1 MAVPAIDSGNK
12 ENHSEGDLG
21 KLKLSDDGRLYSMAF
36 LDRAAGPAWPF
47 MMRFSAWAIALLAL
61 FACGAAEQSI
71 PCQDDRRCLR
81 YALSTDIPLLDPH
94 FSHLPEAGMIFRQI
108 YDTLVY
114 RDGESGEFRPGLAI
128 DWEISED
135 GLVYTF
141 RLRRDVLFHDGTDF
155 SATAVAQ
162 NIERI
167 FRPESEQ
174 SLARKLLAPLRQYEV
189 LDQHTIRLRLFEPHA
204 ALLDSLAQPFLGIAS
219 PKALNESDG
228 LRYQY
233 HQSGTGPFA
242 LASYLPGEL
251 IVLRR
256 FGGYAE
262 VSTSEAPMT
271 GDEIDRVEFSIIT
284 ESEVDWLALLGD
296 SQDVV
301 DNVSSAAAQ
310 SLANNSRV
318 VLMPIRIPGQTVQ
331 YLFNTNRKHL
341 TDREVRLAL
350 LLATNRIGI
359 SDQIFY
365 NTSPVAWAPL
375 AANTGYAHS
384 GFINEFEFDLDQ
396 ARALLEAAGYADSD
410 GDGILE
416 KSADRLE
423 LTVLA
428 PPWGQ
433 LPELAAFL
441 KDQWRLI
448 GINLIVEPAPG
459 AAQLN
464 RLIQSG
470 EYDLLPI
477 DNYGL
482 DPGILSEVF
491 LDSSLFS
498 SSRAPHTRL
507 NDLLIRAAIEQD
519 AAARRNQYY
528 EVQSILMSEVLL
540 LPIRENVRLRA
551 VGANIESL
559 RYDAY
564 GFYPIL
570 SNVIIAEPQS

>member
-1 MAVPAIDSGNK
+1 
-12 ENHSEGDLG
+12 
-21 KLKLSDDGRLYSMAF
+21 
-36 LDRAAGPAWPF
+36 
-47 MMRFSAWAIALLAL
+47 MRVSAWAIGLLVL
-61 FACGAAEQSI
+61 VACGAAEQSVA
-71 PCQDDRRCLR
+71 CKDDPRCLR
-81 YALSTDIPLLDPH
+81 YALSADIPLLDPH
-94 FSHLPEAGMIFRQI
+94 FSRLPEAGMIFRQI

-128 DWEISED
+128 DWEVSPD

-141 RLRRDVLFHDGTDF
+141 RLRRDVLFHDGTLF
-155 SATAVAQ
+155 TATAVAH

-174 SLARKLLAPLRQYEV
+174 SLARKLLAPLRQYAV
-189 LDQHTIRLRLFEPHA
+189 LDEHTIRLQLFEPHA
-204 ALLDSLAQPFLGIAS
+204 ALLDAFAQPFLGIAS
-219 PKALNESDG
+219 PKALNENDG

-242 LASYLPGEL
+242 LESYLPGEL

-256 FGGYAE
+256 FGGYAA
-262 VSTSEAPMT
+262 VSKIESPMT
-271 GDEIDRVEFSIIT
+271 GDEIDRVEFSINT
-284 ESEVDWLALLGD
+284 DSEADLLALLGD
-296 SQDVV
+296 TQDVV
-301 DNVSSAAAQ
+301 DNVSPAAAQ
-310 SLANNSRV
+310 NLANNSRI

-331 YLFNTNRKHL
+331 YLFNTNRNHL
-341 TDREVRLAL
+341 KDRNVRLAL

-375 AANTGYAHS
+375 AESTGYAHT
-384 GFINEFEFDLDQ
+384 GFVNEYDFDLDQ

-410 GDGILE
+410 GDGIVE

-428 PPWGQ
+428 PPWGR
-433 LPELAAFL
+433 LSEVAAFL
-441 KDQWRLI
+441 KDQWRQI
-448 GINLIVEPAPG
+448 GISLEVESVAG
-459 AAQLN
+459 ATQLGSLV
-464 RLIQSG
+464 RSG
-470 EYDLLPI
+470 EYDLLPV

-482 DPGILSEVF
+482 DPGILGDVF
-491 LDSSLFS
+491 LDSSLYS
-498 SSRAPHTRL
+498 SSRAPHPRL
-507 NDLLIRAAIEQD
+507 NDLLIHAAIEQD
-519 AAARRNQYY
+519 PMTRRNQYY
-528 EVQSILMSEVLL
+528 EIQSILMSEVLL

-551 VGANIESL
+551 VSSKVENL

-570 SNVIIAEPQS
+570 TNVVIAEPQS

>member
-1 MAVPAIDSGNK
+1 MALPALHAGNK
-12 ENHSEGDLG
+12 DILSEGDLG
-21 KLKLSDDGRLYSMAF
+21 KLQLSTDERLSSAFF
-36 LDRAAGPAWPF
+36 LDEGAGQAWRF
-47 MMRFSAWAIALLAL
+47 IIRFSAWTIGLLAL

-71 PCQDDRRCLR
+71 PCKDDRRCLR
-81 YALSTDIPLLDPH
+81 YALTTDIPLLDPH

-114 RDGESGEFRPGLAI
+114 RDSESGEFRPGLAI

-135 GLVYTF
+135 GLVYNF
-141 RLRRDVLFHDGTDF
+141 RLRRDVFFHDGTDF
-155 SATAVAQ
+155 SATAVAH

-189 LDQHTIRLRLFEPHA
+189 LDEHTIRLRLFEPHVP
-204 ALLDSLAQPFLGIAS
+204 LLDALAQPFLGIAS

-256 FGGYAE
+256 FGDYAE
-262 VSTSEAPMT
+262 LSQIDSPMT

-284 ESEVDWLALLGD
+284 DSETDLYALLGD
-296 SQDVV
+296 TQDVV
-301 DNVSSAAAQ
+301 DNISSAAAQ
-310 SLANNSRV
+310 NLANSSRV
-318 VLMPIRIPGQTVQ
+318 VSMPIRIPGQTVQ
-331 YLFNTNRKHL
+331 YLFNTNRNHL
-341 TDREVRLAL
+341 NDREVRLAL

-375 AANTGYAHS
+375 SANTGYAHS
-384 GFINEFEFDLDQ
+384 GFVNEFDFDLDQ
-396 ARALLEAAGYADSD
+396 ARALLDAAGYADSD
-410 GDGILE
+410 GDGIVE

-433 LPELAAFL
+433 LPEVASFL

-448 GINLIVEPAPG
+448 GINLVVESVAG
-459 AAQLN
+459 ATQL
-464 RLIQSG
+464 RSLIRSG
-470 EYDLLPI
+470 EYDLAPVE
-477 DNYGL
+477 NYGL
-482 DPGILSEVF
+482 DPGILGDVF
-491 LDSSLFS
+491 LDNSLYS
-498 SSRAPHTRL
+498 SSRAPHPQL
-507 NDLLIRAAIEQD
+507 NDLLIRAAVEQD
-519 AAARRNQYY
+519 PVTRRNHYY
-528 EVQSILMSEVLL
+528 EIQSILMNEVLL
-540 LPIRENVRLRA
+540 LPIRENARLRA
-551 VGANIESL
+551 ASANVESL

-564 GFYPIL
+564 GFYPL
-570 SNVIIAEPQS
+570 LTNVKITELRG

>member
-1 MAVPAIDSGNK
+1 MALPPLRAGFQKNRP
-12 ENHSEGDLG
+12 EGDLG
-21 KLKLSDDGRLYSMAF
+21 KLKLSDDVCLCSRAGLDGHAGR
-36 LDRAAGPAWPF
+36 AW
-47 MMRFSAWAIALLAL
+47 RCIIRLAAWAIGLLAL

-71 PCQDDRRCLR
+71 PCKDDRRCLR
-81 YALSTDIPLLDPH
+81 YALSADIPLLDPH

-114 RDGESGEFRPGLAI
+114 RDSESGEFRPGLAL
-128 DWEISED
+128 DWETSED

-141 RLRRDVLFHDGTDF
+141 RLRRDVIFHDGSDF
-155 SATAVAQ
+155 SAAAVAH

-189 LDQHTIRLRLFEPHA
+189 LDEHTIRLRLFEPHA
-204 ALLDSLAQPFLGIAS
+204 ALLDNLAQPFLGIAS

-233 HQSGTGPFA
+233 HQSGTGPFV

-262 VSTSEAPMT
+262 VSPIESPMT

-284 ESEVDWLALLGD
+284 DSEADWLALLGD

-301 DNVSSAAAQ
+301 DNVASAAAQ
-310 SLANNSRV
+310 NLSNNSRV
-318 VLMPIRIPGQTVQ
+318 VLMPVRIPGQTIQ
-331 YLFNTNRKHL
+331 FLFNTNRIHL
-341 TDREVRLAL
+341 RDREVRLAL

-359 SDQIFY
+359 RDQVFY
-365 NTSPVAWAPL
+365 NASPVAWAPL
-375 AANTGYAHS
+375 AANTGYAHT
-384 GFINEFEFDLDQ
+384 GFVNKFEFDLDQ
-396 ARALLEAAGYADSD
+396 ARALLDAAGYADSD
-410 GDGILE
+410 GDGIVE
-416 KSADRLE
+416 KSARPLE

-433 LPELAAFL
+433 LPEVAAFI
-441 KDQWRLI
+441 KDQWRQI
-448 GINLIVEPAPG
+448 GINLVVEPAPG
-459 AAQLN
+459 ATQLDS
-464 RLIQSG
+464 LIRSG

-482 DPGILSEVF
+482 DPGILSDVF
-491 LDSSLFS
+491 LDSSRYS
-498 SSRAPHTRL
+498 SSRAPHPQL
-507 NDLLIRAAIEQD
+507 NELLIRAAIEID
-519 AAARRNQYY
+519 AVTRRNLYF
-528 EVQSILMSEVLL
+528 EAQSIIMNEVLIV
-540 LPIRENVRLRA
+540 PIRDNVRLRA
-551 VGANIESL
+551 ISANVTGL
-559 RYDAY
+559 RFDAY
-564 GFYPIL
+564 GFYPLL
-570 SNVIIAEPQS
+570 SNVSITEP

>member
-1 MAVPAIDSGNK
+1 
-12 ENHSEGDLG
+12 
-21 KLKLSDDGRLYSMAF
+21 
-36 LDRAAGPAWPF
+36 
-47 MMRFSAWAIALLAL
+47 MRFSAWAIVVLVL
-61 FACGAAEQSI
+61 FSCGAAEQSI
-71 PCQDDRRCLR
+71 PCKDDRRCLR
-81 YALSTDIPLLDPH
+81 YALSADIPLLDPH
-94 FSHLPEAGMIFRQI
+94 FSQLPEAGMIFRQI

-114 RDGESGEFRPGLAI
+114 RDSESGEFRPGLAI
-128 DWEISED
+128 DWEISAD

-155 SATAVAQ
+155 SAAAVAH

-189 LDQHTIRLRLFEPHA
+189 LDEHTIRLRLFEPHA
-204 ALLDSLAQPFLGIAS
+204 ALLDGLAQPVLGIAS

-256 FGGYAE
+256 FGGYADA
-262 VSTSEAPMT
+262 STIESPMT

-284 ESEVDWLALLGD
+284 DSEADLLALLGD

-310 SLANNSRV
+310 NLANSSRV
-318 VLMPIRIPGQTVQ
+318 VLLPIRIPGQTVQ
-331 YLFNTNRKHL
+331 FLFNTNRNHL
-341 TDREVRLAL
+341 NDREVRLTL

-365 NTSPVAWAPL
+365 NASPVAWAPL
-375 AANTGYAHS
+375 AENTGYAHT
-384 GFINEFEFDLDQ
+384 GFVNEFEFDLDQ
-396 ARALLEAAGYADSD
+396 ARALLDAAGYTDID
-410 GDGILE
+410 GDGIVE
-416 KSADRLE
+416 KSAVRLE

-433 LPELAAFL
+433 LPEVAAFL
-441 KDQWRLI
+441 KEQWRQI
-448 GINLIVEPAPG
+448 GINLVVEPVPG
-459 AAQLN
+459 ATQLN
-464 RLIQSG
+464 SLIQSG

-482 DPGILSEVF
+482 DPGILSDIF
-491 LDSSLFS
+491 LDSSLYS
-498 SSRAPHTRL
+498 SSRAPHPQL
-507 NDLLIRAAIEQD
+507 NALLIRAAIEQD
-519 AAARRNQYY
+519 PVTRRNLYY
-528 EVQSILMSEVLL
+528 EVQSILMNEALL

-551 VGANIESL
+551 VSANVESL

-570 SNVIIAEPQS
+570 TNVKITEPRG